1 MTTKT
6 RAWLVTVESPQESHY
21 AALKTGPHIYATWHT
36 DEVIGL
42 QAVLYYKNTRAHPSS
57 DWEDAEAEPVHR
69 LTRLLQS
76 CTGEN
81 GWEEM
86 GTRPDQ
92 GCRRAVAERKK
103 KNEAALKKMRIS
115 EQEDFEVFQEEIGRL
130 SRIEM
135 MVRRWTLAETRQRWN
150 IIGAFSEHSSDDNLD
165 LNTEIARLKKLA
177 KGDDVQKVYK
187 FCGHNDKSHRT

>member
-1 MTTKT
+1 M
-6 RAWLVTVESPQESHY
+6 
-21 AALKTGPHIYATWHT
+21 
-36 DEVIGL
+36 
-42 QAVLYYKNTRAHPSS
+42 
-57 DWEDAEAEPVHR
+57 
-69 LTRLLQS
+69 
-76 CTGEN
+76 
-81 GWEEM
+81 
-86 GTRPDQ
+86 
-92 GCRRAVAERKK
+92 AERKK